1 MSQVITRSTVAL
13 SPNLVGDLST
23 LCDRLNGFLDLADG
37 GQSDDP
43 TELAR
48 RYQALKNVW
57 CSVVGLYGADLSG

>member
-1 MSQVITRSTVAL
+1 MSQVITRPTVAL
-13 SPNLVGDLST
+13 SPNLVGDLSA
-23 LCDRLNGFLDLADG
+23 LSDRLNGFLDLADG

-57 CSVVGLYGADLSG
+57 CSVVGLYGANLSG